1 MDVQDIRL
9 VVQAMEARP
18 SDTPSL
24 LPGTISEVS
33 EDGSTA
39 ILVMDSDPD
48 GITVQARMLFADLGE
63 GDRAMVMFDPPRG
76 VYVVGTIGRRAEAG
90 MIIVAYEDTTTI
102 TIEGGTNTYT
112 ETLVLDP
119 IQFMVKGDRRY
130 RLDLKQSFIWGY
142 DDSFFPVASMWLQT
156 QIEST
161 YGLFTSGNAQNLT
174 TQTLY
179 YDGVYFPYTHIDDFG
194 VIRYGEN
201 NFDKLS
207 IYITINLIDA
217 FGEDIPE
224 FDLTFYTQ
232 IFITDAGP
240 V

>member
-76 VYVVGTIGRRAEAG
+76 VYVVGTIGRRTEAG
-90 MIIVAYEDTTTI
+90 QIVARARRV
-102 TIEGGTNTYT
+102 YT
-112 ETLVLDP
+112 EENPFEAEDLTEQAQLTATYIPGRLYRIDFTL
-119 IQFMVKGDRRY
+119 
-130 RLDLKQSFIWGY
+130 
-142 DDSFFPVASMWLQT
+142 T
-156 QIEST
+156 
-161 YGLFTSGNAQNLT
+161 LT
-174 TQTLY
+174 TDSPDSDSWIYGAIYNENPQGFILPDDEDFFIGVSPGSPMRFATVAGFRIVGTEEKISETLN
-179 YDGVYFPYTHIDDFG
+179 VYLYPTADISYTGWFE
-194 VIRYGEN
+194 V
-201 NFDKLS
+201 
-207 IYITINLIDA
+207 A
-217 FGEDIPE
+217 
-224 FDLTFYTQ
+224 
-232 IFITDAGP
+232 ITDAGP
-240 V
+240 TVELSDAVLSS